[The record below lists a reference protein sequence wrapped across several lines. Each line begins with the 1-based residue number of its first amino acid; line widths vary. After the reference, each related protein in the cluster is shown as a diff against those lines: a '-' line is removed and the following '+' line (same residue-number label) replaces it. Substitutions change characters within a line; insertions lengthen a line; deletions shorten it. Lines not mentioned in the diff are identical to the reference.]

1 MAMRGWL
8 AGFFWLSVASSVHA
22 DPGAKVPVD
31 FKRDIEPI
39 LKERCLECHGAGKQR
54 GGYRLD
60 TRTGALESGDTGRK
74 GIVPGKSAESQL
86 IARVR
91 GTEGKRMPPKGDPL
105 GEKQAQLLARW
116 IDAGAPYAG
125 DTAATVA
132 SDHWAFRKP
141 VRPSVPA
148 SGNPWVRSPVDAFVL
163 ARLEKAGLKPNGE
176 ADRPT
181 LLRRLSLDITGLPP
195 TPAEV
200 EAFVSDTRAGAL
212 ERQVDRLLSSP
223 RYGERMARP
232 WLDLA
237 RYADSKGYGSDPL
250 RPYIWRY
257 RDWVIDAYN
266 RNLPYDRF
274 TIEQLAGDL
283 LPDATDETR
292 LATAFHRNT
301 MTNTEGGTD
310 DEEFRVAAVK
320 DRVDTTAQ
328 VWMALTLGCAKCHSH
343 KFDPLTQKEYYQV
356 FAIFNQTMDNDH
368 PEDLPRLPTPTAAQA
383 RRKAGLLGGIA
394 TAKALLDAPAPM
406 LGPAFETWRERV
418 AAHGTA
424 FSPVVPKSVAGTKG
438 AAYRVEADGF
448 LSLSSPAPDATVT
461 TVELPPDLAGVTA
474 IRLEIPPEGVAPGG
488 NVVIDSVRLEK
499 ADSKSRAALARYLR
513 LDLPGKG
520 KMIHIAEAQVFR
532 GAENIARKGRAAQSS
547 TGFGG
552 DAAKGIDGNT
562 DGHYLNGSVTHTLES
577 DNPWWEVDL
586 GAEGP
591 VDRVTIF
598 NRVDGGLHSRADG
611 LVATLLDAR
620 RQPVWKH
627 VFTKAPAVSASL
639 PVAGDASIALSEP
652 TATHEQDGFP
662 ARAALGGGGPK
673 AGWAIGGGQGK
684 KIALVLPVVRPL
696 EPGPHRL
703 VISQG
708 YGNKHVLARFRF
720 SATKVFPSPVAAGE
734 ELVAALA
741 RAPATRSAMERDM
754 VQKAWNSMAP
764 RNAEAVALVAKLE
777 GELKALE
784 KEIVSTPVMQELP
797 EGKKRVTQVL
807 LKGNFLTKGDQVDP
821 GVPLAFHKPGPGP
834 MDRLSFAR
842 WLVSAENP
850 MTARVAVNRLWA
862 LIFGRGIVESEED
875 FGIMGSKPTHP
886 ELLDWLATEYMRLG
900 WDTKALF
907 RLIVLSS
914 VYRQG
919 ARAEPDHLRMDPR
932 NELLAR
938 FPRQRLEAEMVRDQA
953 LAVGGLLS
961 EKMGGPSVYPPQP
974 AGLWQAAF
982 NGERTY
988 PTSTGEDRY
997 RRGIYSFWRRTVPPP
1012 GMQAFD
1018 APSRES
1024 CTVRRVGSNTPLQ
1037 AFVTLNDPV
1046 FVECAQ
1052 GLARRMIR
1060 EGGASWISRMER
1072 GWVLCLGRA
1081 PTGDERARLLG
1092 LFEAERQAFVGRP
1105 AEAAKL
1111 AGTGDLPNGVS
1122 AAEVAATTVV
1132 ANVLLNLDAF
1142 LTRN

>member
-1 MAMRGWL
+1 MRGWL
-8 AGFFWLSVASSVHA
+8 PGFFWLAWVPALCA
-22 DPGAKVPVD
+22 DPGAVAPVD

-39 LKERCLECHGAGKQR
+39 LKERCHECHGAGKQR

-60 TRTGALESGDTGRK
+60 TRAGALESGDTGKK
-74 GIVPGKSAESQL
+74 GIVPGKSGESQVM
-86 IARVR
+86 ARVR

-116 IDAGAPYAG
+116 IDAGAAYGAESS
-125 DTAATVA
+125 AAVA

-141 VRPSVPA
+141 VSPPVPA
-148 SGNPWVRSPVDAFVL
+148 ASHAWVKSPIDAFIL
-163 ARLEKAGLKPNGE
+163 ARLQKAGLTPNPE

-200 EAFVSDTRAGAL
+200 AAFVADTRDGAL
-212 ERQVDRLLSSP
+212 ERQVDRLLASP

-257 RDWVIDAYN
+257 RDWVIGAFN

-328 VWMALTLGCAKCHSH
+328 VWMALTLGCAKCHTH
-343 KFDPLTQKEYYQV
+343 KFDPITQKEYYQV
-356 FAIFNQTMDNDH
+356 FAVFNQTADNDH
-368 PEDLPRLPTPTAAQA
+368 PEDLPRLPTPTPEQA
-383 RRKAGLLGGIA
+383 RRKTDLLGKIA
-394 TAKALLDAPAPM
+394 SAKAMLDAPVPLA
-406 LGPAFETWRERV
+406 GPAFDEWRQRV
-418 AAHGTA
+418 AAYGTA
-424 FSPVVPKSVAGTKG
+424 FSTVVPTAVSGTKG
-438 AAYRVEADGF
+438 AAYAVGNDGF
-448 LSLSSPAPDATVT
+448 VKLSSQIPDATAT
-461 TVELPPDLAGVTA
+461 TVDLPADMAGMTA
-474 IRLEIPPEGVAPGG
+474 LRIEIPADGVVPGG
-488 NVVIDSVRLEK
+488 NVVIDSIRLEK
-499 ADSKSRAALARYLR
+499 ADSKAAAASARYLR

-532 GAENIARKGRAAQSS
+532 GQENIARKGKATQSS

-562 DGHYLNGSVTHTLES
+562 DGHYLKGSVTHTLES

-591 VDRVTIF
+591 VDRVAIF

-611 LVATLLDAR
+611 LVATLLDGK

-627 VFTKAPAVSASL
+627 VFTKAPAVSANLS
-639 PVAGDASIALSEP
+639 VAGDRSVALGAP
-652 TATHEQDGFP
+652 TATHEQEGFP
-662 ARAALGGGGPK
+662 ARATQGGGGPN
-673 AGWAIGGGQGK
+673 AGWGIGGGQGK
-684 KIALVLPVVRPL
+684 AQAIVLPLVKPL
-696 EPGPHRL
+696 DAGAHRL
-703 VISQG
+703 VVSQG
-708 YGNKHVLARFRF
+708 FGNRHVMARFRV
-720 SATKVFPSPVAAGE
+720 SATRQSPPPVAAGE
-734 ELVAALA
+734 AVASALA
-741 RAPATRSAMERDM
+741 RAPGQWSADERSA
-754 VQKAWNSMAP
+754 VQKAWNGVAP
-764 RNAEAVALVAKLE
+764 RDGEAVGRAAKLE
-777 GELKALE
+777 AELKALD

-797 EGKKRVTQVL
+797 ESKRRVTQVL
-807 LKGNFLTKGDQVDP
+807 LKGNFLSKGDTVAA
-821 GVPLAFHKPGPGP
+821 GVPAAFHKPAAGP
-834 MDRLSFAR
+834 MDRLAFAR
-842 WLVSAENP
+842 WLVSPENP
-850 MTARVAVNRLWA
+850 MTARVAVNRTWA
-862 LIFGRGIVESEED
+862 LVFGRGIVESEED

-886 ELLDWLATEYMRLG
+886 ELLDWLATEYIRLG
-900 WDTKALF
+900 WDTKALI
-907 RLIVLSS
+907 RLLVLSS

-919 ARAEPDHLRMDPR
+919 ARVEPDHQRLDPR

-953 LAVGGLLS
+953 LAVSGLLS

-988 PTSTGEDRY
+988 PTSMGEDRY

-1052 GLARRMIR
+1052 ALARRMIR
-1060 EGGASWISRMER
+1060 EGGDDWASRVER
-1072 GWVLCLGRA
+1072 GWILCLGRA
-1081 PTGDERARLLG
+1081 PTPDERARLVG
-1092 LFEAERQAFVGRP
+1092 LVRAEREAFAARP

-1111 AGTGDLPNGVS
+1111 AGAGEMPKGT
-1122 AAEVAATTVV
+1122 VAADVAAATVA

>member
-1 MAMRGWL
+1 MRGWL
-8 AGFFWLSVASSVHA
+8 SGFVWLAMVSAVSA
-22 DPGAKVPVD
+22 DPGAKAPID

-60 TRTGALESGDTGRK
+60 TRAGALESGDTGKK
-74 GIVPGKSAESQL
+74 GVVPGKSAESQVMS
-86 IARVR
+86 RVR

-116 IDAGAPYAG
+116 IDAGAPYGAESSG
-125 DTAATVA
+125 MVA

-141 VRPSVPA
+141 ARPSVPA
-148 SGNPWVRSPVDAFVL
+148 TTQSWVKSPIDAFIL

-181 LLRRLSLDITGLPP
+181 LIRRLSLDLTGLPP

-200 EAFVSDTRAGAL
+200 DAFVADKNEGAL
-212 ERQVDRLLSSP
+212 ERLVDRLLASP

-257 RDWVIDAYN
+257 RDWVVDAFN

-328 VWMALTLGCAKCHSH
+328 VWMALTLGCAKCHTH
-343 KFDPLTQKEYYQV
+343 KFDPITQKEYYQV
-356 FAIFNQTMDNDH
+356 FAVFNQTADNDH
-368 PEDLPRLPTPTAAQA
+368 PEDLPRLPTPTPEQA
-383 RRKAGLLGGIA
+383 RRKAELVGKIA
-394 TAKALLDAPAPM
+394 AAKGQLDAPAPM
-406 LGPAFETWRERV
+406 TGPAFEAWRQGVEAY
-418 AAHGTA
+418 AAA
-424 FSPVVPKSVAGTKG
+424 FSPVVPKSVSGTKG
-438 AAYRVEADGF
+438 ATYAIGNDGF
-448 LSLSSPAPDATVT
+448 AKLSSPPPDATAT
-461 TVELPPDLAGVTA
+461 TVDLPANLEGTTA
-474 IRLEIPPEGVAPGG
+474 IRLEIPSDGVVPGG
-488 NVVIDSVRLEK
+488 NVVIDSLRLDK
-499 ADSKSRAALARYLR
+499 ADSKASTVVARYLR

-532 GAENIARKGRAAQSS
+532 GQENIARKGKATQSS

-552 DAAKGIDGNT
+552 EAAKGIDGNT

-577 DNPWWEVDL
+577 DNPWWEVDW

-591 VDRVTIF
+591 VERVAIF

-611 LVATLLDAR
+611 LVATLLDGK

-627 VFTKAPAVSASL
+627 VFTKAPAVSAMLS
-639 PVAGDASIALSEP
+639 VAGDRSVALGTP
-652 TATHEQDGFP
+652 TATHEQEGFP

-673 AGWAIGGGQGK
+673 VGWAIGGGQGK
-684 KIALVLPVVRPL
+684 ALALVVPLVKPL
-696 EPGPHRL
+696 EAGPHRL

-708 YGNKHVLARFRF
+708 YGNKHVLARFRV
-720 SATKVFPSPVAAGE
+720 SATRLSPPPVAAGE
-734 ELVAALA
+734 ALVAALRKSA
-741 RAPATRSAMERDM
+741 DQWNAAERAE
-754 VQKAWNSMAP
+754 VQKAWNGVAP
-764 RNAEAVALVAKLE
+764 RNAEAVAQVTKLE
-777 GELKALE
+777 GELKALD

-797 EGKKRVTQVL
+797 DSKKRVTQVL
-807 LKGNFLTKGDQVDP
+807 LKGNFLTKGDTVAP
-821 GVPLAFHKPGPGP
+821 GVPAAFHKPSAGPI
-834 MDRLSFAR
+834 DRLAFAR
-842 WLVSAENP
+842 WLVSPENP
-850 MTARVAVNRLWA
+850 MTARVAVNRVWA
-862 LIFGRGIVESEED
+862 LVFGRGIVESEED
-875 FGIMGSKPTHP
+875 FGIMGAKPTHP
-886 ELLDWLATEYMRLG
+886 ELLDWLATEYIRLG
-900 WDTKALF
+900 WDTKALI

-919 ARAEPDHLRMDPR
+919 ARVEPDHQRLDPR
-932 NELLAR
+932 NELLSR

-953 LAVGGLLS
+953 LAVSGLLS
-961 EKMGGPSVYPPQP
+961 EKRGGPSVYPPQP

-1052 GLARRMIR
+1052 ALARRMIR
-1060 EGGASWISRMER
+1060 EGGESWASRMER

-1081 PTGDERARLLG
+1081 PTPDEKARLVG
-1092 LFEAERQAFVGRP
+1092 LVEAERQSFASRA

-1111 AGTGDLPNGVS
+1111 AGAGEMPKGAN
-1122 AAEVAATTVV
+1122 AADVAAATVA